1 MLKVVSIVQ
10 LGWIDFSKTERS
22 KILSV
27 LDLLQENGT
36 LDELGIAP
44 VRDGFS
50 NIFFPGTST
59 IQTRAKYFL
68 IVPYAL
74 KDLERSNETNP
85 NVLRKTLDAIER
97 SCGEQL
103 LANNKDERGI
113 VGGRSL
119 QNHRW
124 VKRTPSEIY
133 WSGLR
138 QYRIFSFGN
147 WTLTEYLR
155 SSAAY
160 KKRKATLKDLRS
172 KNDRS
177 EKDDWDDKD
186 AGNSGHIQFWN
197 IPTYTPGWQK
207 SLEMK
212 LTPAE
217 AGFLKQQ
224 IIATQ
229 PNSMLGVILQKNLT
243 EVLDCDSFASLA
255 EYMDLFP
262 EAVQNDYQMAL
273 QFSHF
278 LYIIRTVYNIIVS
291 DSKNVVANQE
301 YEQLQP
307 YLFKEAQVDLDAII
321 SRLGIGSNIA
331 LCKFLRTAQ
340 RLILEDDFDGLCKC
354 IKDREV
360 LLKGTSRAK
369 TAHPGEFDPTAWFGG
384 AYLDYRFY
392 NAQTILR
399 DIFEGEVN
407 VDAES

>member
-1 MLKVVSIVQ
+1 MQ

-59 IQTRAKYFL
+59 IQTRAKYFM

-97 SCGEQL
+97 SCGEKFL
-103 LANNKDERGI
+103 SNNKDERGI

-138 QYRIFSFGN
+138 QYHIFSFGN

-197 IPTYTPGWQK
+197 IPTYTANWKQT
-207 SLEMK
+207 LEMK
-212 LTPAE
+212 LRQDE
-217 AGFLKQQ
+217 ASFLKQQ

-229 PNSMLGVILQKNLT
+229 PNSMLGTILQKNLLQ
-243 EVLDCDSFASLA
+243 VLECGSFESLS
-255 EYMDLFP
+255 EYIDQFP
-262 EAVQNDYQMAL
+262 DQIQQDYWLAVK
-273 QFSHF
+273 FSRF
-278 LYIIRTVYNIIVS
+278 LYVIRTAYNIIVS
-291 DSKNVVANQE
+291 DGKNDLANKE
-301 YEQLQP
+301 YEHLRP
-307 YLFKEAQVDLDAII
+307 DFADEASVDLDAII
-321 SRLGIGSNIA
+321 TRLGISSNVA
-331 LCKFLRTAQ
+331 LCKFLRSAQ
-340 RLILEDDFDGLCKC
+340 GYILADDFPGLCKC
-354 IKDREV
+354 IKEREV
-360 LLKGTSRAK
+360 LLKGVGRAK
-369 TAHPGEFDPTAWFGG
+369 TAHPGEFDPNAWFGG

-399 DIFEGEVN
+399 DIFEGEVTG
-407 VDAES
+407 DAES